1 MDFEQ
6 LKTELAEVIKGVS
19 FEQLVNKLVDFAT
32 TSGFK
37 LLAVIILVI
46 VGLKAIKWLKKW
58 IRTSPKLDKV
68 DSSLRSFAV
77 SFLSVVLY
85 AILFVTVL
93 MILGV
98 PATSFVAVLTTCA
111 AAIGLAL
118 QGSLSNFA
126 GGIMILLFK
135 PFKVGDYI
143 EAAGES
149 GVVSEISVVYT
160 ELLTLDNKR
169 ITIPNG
175 TLTNSVIENYSS
187 EELRRVDLNFSAAYN
202 CDMKKVKEV
211 IGSDRHYVLDN
222 SKTGLFWIQGCSD
235 GIGTESENTMAE
247 YTSMFMNCK
256 DLTSVSFSKIS
267 LTKLSKLTSVA
278 SSLIVL
284 TSSFPTLFNSTLG

>member
-1 MDFEQ
+1 MDLEQIKNDISGMNVKTVAEQ
-6 LKTELAEVIKGVS
+6 LMD
-19 FEQLVNKLVDFAT
+19 KLVEFAT
-32 TSGFK
+32 TTGFK
-37 LLAVIILVI
+37 LIAVILI
-46 VGLKAIKWLKKW
+46 VVVGMKAIKWAKKW

-77 SFLSVVLY
+77 SFLSVVCY
-85 AILFVTVL
+85 ALLFVTAL

-160 ELLTLDNKR
+160 EILTLDNKR

-187 EELRRVDLNFSAAYN
+187 EELRRVDLTFNTAYD
-202 CDMKKVKEV
+202 CDIEKVKEIIGKV
-211 IGSDRHYVLDN
+211 IEAHPMALKNPEPFVRLSAHSESALTYTVRIWCKNADYWDVNFDTIENVKKAFDENG
-222 SKTGLFWIQGCSD
+222 IQIPYNQID
-235 GIGTESENTMAE
+235 VH
-247 YTSMFMNCK
+247 
-256 DLTSVSFSKIS
+256 VSNK
-267 LTKLSKLTSVA
+267 
-278 SSLIVL
+278 
-284 TSSFPTLFNSTLG
+284 

>member
-1 MDFEQ
+1 MNLEQVKDELSGIATKAGFEQ
-6 LKTELAEVIKGVS
+6 LI
-19 FEQLVNKLVDFAT
+19 NKLVEFAT
-32 TSGFK
+32 TTGFK
-37 LLAVIILVI
+37 LIAVIVLVI
-46 VGLKAIKWLKKW
+46 VSMKAIKWLKKW
-58 IRTSPKLDKV
+58 IRTSPKLDKI

-77 SFLSVVLY
+77 SFISVVLY

-98 PATSFVAVLTTCA
+98 PATSFIAVLTTCA

-149 GVVSEISVVYT
+149 GTVSEISVVYT
-160 ELLTLDNKR
+160 ELLTVDNKR

-187 EELRRVDLNFSAAYN
+187 EELRRVDLTFNTAYDCDVNTVKNIISKVIENNPMALKNPAPFVRLSQHGDSALTYTVRIWCKNADYWDVNFDIIESVKKAFDENGISIPYN
-202 CDMKKVKEV
+202 Q
-211 IGSDRHYVLDN
+211 LDVHIDN
-222 SKTGLFWIQGCSD
+222 K
-235 GIGTESENTMAE
+235 
-247 YTSMFMNCK
+247 
-256 DLTSVSFSKIS
+256 
-267 LTKLSKLTSVA
+267 
-278 SSLIVL
+278 
-284 TSSFPTLFNSTLG
+284 

>member
-1 MDFEQ
+1 MEQ
-6 LKTELAEVIKGVS
+6 LKTEFGEIIKSIGV
-19 FEQLVNKLVDFAT
+19 EKLTSKLIEFAT

-37 LLAVIILVI
+37 LIAVIVMII

-58 IRTSPKLDKV
+58 IRTSPRLDKI

-77 SFLSVVLY
+77 SFISVVLY
-85 AILFVTVL
+85 AILFITTL

-135 PFKVGDYI
+135 PFKIGDYI
-143 EAAGES
+143 EAAGEA

-187 EELRRVDLNFSAAYN
+187 EELRRVDLTFNTSYKCDVETVKSVISKVIESNPKALKKPEPFVRLSAHSDSALTYTVRIWCKNADYWDVNFDTIENVKKAFDENGIEIPYN
-202 CDMKKVKEV
+202 Q
-211 IGSDRHYVLDN
+211 LDVH
-222 SKTGLFWIQGCSD
+222 I
-235 GIGTESENTMAE
+235 EN
-247 YTSMFMNCK
+247 K
-256 DLTSVSFSKIS
+256 
-267 LTKLSKLTSVA
+267 
-278 SSLIVL
+278 
-284 TSSFPTLFNSTLG
+284 

>member
-1 MDFEQ
+1 MDQ
-6 LKTELAEVIKGVS
+6 VKTGLSEIAKSVGV
-19 FEQLVNKLVDFAT
+19 EQLVNKLVDFAT

-37 LLAVIILVI
+37 VLAVIILVI

-58 IRTSPKLDKV
+58 IRTSPKLDKI

-85 AILFVTVL
+85 SILFVTVL

-135 PFKVGDYI
+135 PFKVGDFI
-143 EAAGES
+143 EAVGET
-149 GVVSEISVVYT
+149 GTVSEISVVYT
-160 ELLTLDNKR
+160 EILTLDNKR

-187 EELRRVDLNFSAAYN
+187 EELRRVDLTFKTAYDCDIETVKSVINKVIEANPMALKKPEPFVRLSEHSESALTYTVRIWCKNADYWDVNFDTIESVKKAFDENGIKIPYN
-202 CDMKKVKEV
+202 QIDVHV
-211 IGSDRHYVLDN
+211 
-222 SKTGLFWIQGCSD
+222 
-235 GIGTESENTMAE
+235 EN
-247 YTSMFMNCK
+247 K
-256 DLTSVSFSKIS
+256 
-267 LTKLSKLTSVA
+267 
-278 SSLIVL
+278 
-284 TSSFPTLFNSTLG
+284 